1 MNIPMLALE
10 GYYNE
15 KGKRVE
21 TSDTN
26 FSLTDMIRENKPW
39 QGETLVDPK
48 ILLIMSRRIDEL
60 SARLGLPPMG
70 DE

>member
-26 FSLTDMIRENKPW
+26 FSLTDMIRENTPW

-70 DE
+70 GE